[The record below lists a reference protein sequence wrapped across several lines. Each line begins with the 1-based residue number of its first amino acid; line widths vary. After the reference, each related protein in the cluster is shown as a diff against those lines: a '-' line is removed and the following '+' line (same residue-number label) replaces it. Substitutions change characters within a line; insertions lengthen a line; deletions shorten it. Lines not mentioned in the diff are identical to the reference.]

1 MKSIFHKSFG
11 LLLVFAALSGL
22 ELFLVYLL
30 DDSGVLALL
39 FIEDRSY
46 LSRLILSIYGF
57 ASLHILLVA
66 YLLSRETLG
75 LDHDAPGAAGSHVR
89 QYFTLLRQPS
99 DDSDETG
106 NMLLDALDGRCRGRF
121 RFGYVISDLLLKLGL
136 LGTIIGFIFM
146 LGSLVDLRSIDIS
159 VMQKL
164 LGEMSGGMKVA
175 LYTTLTGMSCGVLLN
190 MKYQLLDWHVDNLLD
205 DIRELTY
212 RLNSR

>member
-1 MKSIFHKSFG
+1 MKSIFQKSFG
-11 LLLVFAALSGL
+11 LLQVFAALLGL
-22 ELFLVYLL
+22 ELFMVYLL

-39 FIEDRSY
+39 FTEDRSY
-46 LSRLILSIYGF
+46 LSRLILSIYGL

-75 LDHDAPGAAGSHVR
+75 LDHDTPGAAGSHVR
-89 QYFTLLRQPS
+89 QYFMLLRQPS

>member
-1 MKSIFHKSFG
+1 MKSIFQKSFG
-11 LLLVFAALSGL
+11 LLLVFAALLGL
-22 ELFLVYLL
+22 EIFVVYLL
-30 DDSGVLALL
+30 GDSGLLAKL
-39 FIEDRSY
+39 FLEDRSF
-46 LSRLILSIYGF
+46 LSRLILSIYLL

-75 LDHDAPGAAGSHVR
+75 LDRQTPGAAGTHVR

-99 DDSDETG
+99 SEADESG
-106 NMLLDALDGRCRGRF
+106 NLLLDALDGRCRGRF

-164 LGEMSGGMKVA
+164 LGQMSDGMKVA

-212 RLNSR
+212 RLSSR